1 MRGAAASRISD
12 WALAATADPRE
23 FPLIRRLISRPEQLT
38 FYLCYAPQGRPA
50 TMTYFITIAGR
61 RWPVAETFKTGKN
74 MLGWDQSQIRS
85 FEGICRHTA
94 LAALAQL
101 RHVAIRGALHGK
113 ITLPPVHG
121 GEHAA
126 PGKAGPDAGVGEADL
141 VIPLGDAPV
150 PARGGQPCP
159 RGIGLI
165 KLSVAETARLTRLA
179 S

>member
-1 MRGAAASRISD
+1 VFSAYVTATGQS
-12 WALAATADPRE
+12 WADCL
-23 FPLIRRLISRPEQLT
+23 
-38 FYLCYAPQGRPA
+38 
-50 TMTYFITIAGR
+50 
-61 RWPVAETFKTGKN
+61 
-74 MLGWDQSQIRS
+74 DQSQIRS

-113 ITLPPVHG
+113 ITLPPVH
-121 GEHAA
+121 A
-126 PGKAGPDAGVGEADL
+126 GEADL

-159 RGIGLI
+159 RGIGHI

-179 S
+179 SQYTSGLMNRTRLAFALRWSARRRRHQAAARWHHYSARLAAVAT

>member
-1 MRGAAASRISD
+1 
-12 WALAATADPRE
+12 
-23 FPLIRRLISRPEQLT
+23 
-38 FYLCYAPQGRPA
+38 
-50 TMTYFITIAGR
+50 MTYFITIAGR
-61 RWPVAETFKTGKN
+61 RWPVEETFKTGKDV
-74 MLGWDQSQIRS
+74 LGWDQSQIRS

-126 PGKAGPDAGVGEADL
+126 PGKAGLDAGDACAGEADL

-179 S
+179 SQYTSGLINRTRLAFALRWSARRRRHQAAARWHHYSARLAAVAT